1 MAAISCPHC
10 SQAFD
15 VPDDTPAKSVRCPH
29 CHQSLAPGNAAVA
42 SGEPPARPASTSD
55 DVDAQ
60 PRERRDIAKKSSP
73 LGPILIVGAV
83 VVLVLCVCAV
93 PALLFLGA
101 AFPFV
106 AAERE
111 QAVLEAEADRGVAE
125 KKVAVA
131 EMAKVQGPN
140 LELQGFAKG
149 VAQATDA
156 IAKDT
161 LLLKEY
167 PPLPAPAWH
176 GDYIKLLRERCKC
189 DYQVINADNLPK
201 DQVDEIKGWNE
212 TMTAELARRHGKT
225 IIADL
230 HAEAEKRWRG
240 RIEPKEKK

>member
-1 MAAISCPHC
+1 MATISCPHC
-10 SQAFD
+10 SQSFD

-42 SGEPPARPASTSD
+42 SGEPPARPASTPSGA
-55 DVDAQ
+55 DAL
-60 PRERRDIAKKSSP
+60 PRARRDIARKSSS

-93 PALLFLGA
+93 PGLVFLGA
-101 AFPFV
+101 VPWFAV
-106 AAERE
+106 GRMEAVQRE
-111 QAVLEAEADRGVAE
+111 DAIGVAE
-125 KKVAVA
+125 NKVAVA
-131 EMAKVQGPN
+131 EMAKAAVK
-140 LELQGFAKG
+140 LEPQGFAKG
-149 VAQATDA
+149 VAEATDA
-156 IAKDT
+156 IAKEK

-176 GDYIKLLRERCKC
+176 GDYIKLLQERCQC
-189 DYQVINADNLPK
+189 DYQVINGADLPK

-230 HAEAEKRWRG
+230 HAEAEKRWRD
-240 RIEPKEKK
+240 RIE

>member
-10 SQAFD
+10 SQSFD

-42 SGEPPARPASTSD
+42 SGEPPERPASTPD
-55 DVDAQ
+55 GVDAP

-83 VVLVLCVCAV
+83 VVLVLCVCAA

-101 AFPFV
+101 VPFF
-106 AAERE
+106 
-111 QAVLEAEADRGVAE
+111 AVVNQEAIQDAEAVRVAE
-125 KKVAVA
+125 KNVAVA
-131 EMAKVQGPN
+131 DMAKVQGPN

-149 VAQATDA
+149 VAEATDA
-156 IAKDT
+156 IAKDK

-189 DYQVINADNLPK
+189 DYQVINAANLPK
-201 DQVDEIKGWNE
+201 EQVDEIKGWNE